1 MEQKT
6 NRRKGV
12 LSMMDPVEAFARQL
26 RRFRR
31 EAGLT
36 QRELGEILAYSPKA
50 VSKWESGRALPPSH
64 LMVALARALHTDL
77 NSLFDC
83 PEEPQFYLG
92 IDGGGTKTDF
102 ALADGDGRLLR
113 RLTKGP
119 CNPTAQGV
127 DSALELLESG
137 IFEVIGAIP
146 PEQISVFAGMAGGSG
161 EPGRVLTER
170 LQHRGFARVQAG
182 GDYRNAVV
190 AGLQGRDGLVVIMGT
205 GSSVFSVK
213 EGKVSRVGGYWY
225 LFGDEG
231 SGYAVGR
238 DGVRAVLA
246 AQDGSGLQTEIT
258 GLWQSEIGMGVWE
271 YLPEL
276 YRQGRTAIAGLARLV
291 VRAAEQGDGVARQIL
306 EQNMAA
312 VAHYIRAALPEDRMA
327 PIPAVLVGGFVTASY
342 RLLRPMLDKHI
353 GDDRVELSLLECRP
367 VWGALL
373 LAGMPAYGKENSG
386 DAENRDA

>member
-1 MEQKT
+1 
-6 NRRKGV
+6 
-12 LSMMDPVEAFARQL
+12 
-26 RRFRR
+26 
-31 EAGLT
+31 
-36 QRELGEILAYSPKA
+36 
-50 VSKWESGRALPPSH
+50 
-64 LMVALARALHTDL
+64 
-77 NSLFDC
+77 
-83 PEEPQFYLG
+83 
-92 IDGGGTKTDF
+92 
-102 ALADGDGRLLR
+102 
-113 RLTKGP
+113 
-119 CNPTAQGV
+119 
-127 DSALELLESG
+127 
-137 IFEVIGAIP
+137 
-146 PEQISVFAGMAGGSG
+146 MAGGSG

-182 GDYRNAVV
+182 GDYRNAVA

-213 EGKVSRVGGYWY
+213 EGKVSRVGGYGY

-246 AQDGSGLQTEIT
+246 AQDGSGSQTEIT

-312 VAHYIRAALPEDRMA
+312 VAHYIRAALPENRIA

>member
-1 MEQKT
+1 MEQTT

-12 LSMMDPVEAFARQL
+12 LSMMNPAESFARQM

-127 DSALELLESG
+127 DCALELLESG
-137 IFEVIGAIP
+137 ISEVIGAIP

-170 LQHRGFARVQAG
+170 LQHQGFARVQAG
-182 GDYRNAVV
+182 GDYRNAVA

-213 EGKVSRVGGYWY
+213 DEKVTRVGGYGY

-246 AQDGSGLQTEIT
+246 AQDGSGPQTGIT
-258 GLWQSEIGMGVWE
+258 GLWQSEIGLGVWE

-312 VAHYIRAALPEDRMA
+312 LAHYIRSALPEDRTA

-342 RLLRPMLDKHI
+342 RLLRPMLDRYI

-373 LAGMPAYGKENSG
+373 LAGMPAYGKEKNG
-386 DAENRDA
+386 DAEN

>member
-102 ALADGDGRLLR
+102 ALANGDGRLLR

-127 DSALELLESG
+127 D
-137 IFEVIGAIP
+137 
-146 PEQISVFAGMAGGSG
+146 
-161 EPGRVLTER
+161 
-170 LQHRGFARVQAG
+170 
-182 GDYRNAVV
+182 
-190 AGLQGRDGLVVIMGT
+190 
-205 GSSVFSVK
+205 
-213 EGKVSRVGGYWY
+213 
-225 LFGDEG
+225 
-231 SGYAVGR
+231 
-238 DGVRAVLA
+238 
-246 AQDGSGLQTEIT
+246 
-258 GLWQSEIGMGVWE
+258 
-271 YLPEL
+271 
-276 YRQGRTAIAGLARLV
+276 
-291 VRAAEQGDGVARQIL
+291 
-306 EQNMAA
+306 
-312 VAHYIRAALPEDRMA
+312 
-327 PIPAVLVGGFVTASY
+327 
-342 RLLRPMLDKHI
+342 
-353 GDDRVELSLLECRP
+353 
-367 VWGALL
+367 
-373 LAGMPAYGKENSG
+373 
-386 DAENRDA
+386 